1 MYSWIIGD
9 VMKVKVY
16 FSPFC
21 PYCTMARDFLKKH
34 GIKSEE
40 VNVQEDRAAAIELI
54 KKSGQNGVP
63 VIDIDGKIIVGFDEP
78 KLMEALGIGR

>member
-1 MYSWIIGD
+1 
-9 VMKVKVY
+9 
-16 FSPFC
+16 
-21 PYCTMARDFLKKH
+21 MARDFLKKH

-40 VNVQEDRAAAIELI
+40 INVQEDRAAAIEMI

-78 KLMEALGIGR
+78 KLREALGIGR